1 MLGEKS
7 TANFSLCKL
16 DLSLSCKVSQPQF
29 HAIKAIKQATKLAL
43 RRKAITGKK
52 ENGKKMLELNLPK
65 KSYNVGLWTFTG
77 HLGALSFLGQG
88 RAKFVWPRGHLRIKH
103 RACMPM
109 GPDMSLSKNHTT
121 LMGVSRQLWKQTNKQ
136 TKKKTNPNI
145 ACYPFFFIQVFLW

>member
-1 MLGEKS
+1 
-7 TANFSLCKL
+7 
-16 DLSLSCKVSQPQF
+16 
-29 HAIKAIKQATKLAL
+29 
-43 RRKAITGKK
+43 
-52 ENGKKMLELNLPK
+52 MLELNLPK

-145 ACYPFFFIQVFLW
+145 ACYPFFFIQVFRSDKRITQIYWVVVLIGVVCCCGSVWLVPCLSNYRRGYLAVGMHFPWWGSGPL

>member
-1 MLGEKS
+1 
-7 TANFSLCKL
+7 
-16 DLSLSCKVSQPQF
+16 
-29 HAIKAIKQATKLAL
+29 
-43 RRKAITGKK
+43 
-52 ENGKKMLELNLPK
+52 MLELNLPK

-103 RACMPM
+103 RACMPV

-136 TKKKTNPNI
+136 TKKKQTQILLVIHFSLSKSFCDKRITQIYWVVVLIGVVCCCGSVWLVPCHSNYRRGYLAVGMHFPWRGSG
-145 ACYPFFFIQVFLW
+145 PL